1 MGYGGNLDKHQR
13 HRFAGDLM
21 KELLLANPVFKMA
34 ADQFDRAAAQLQL
47 KPETAERCKWPKRL
61 ISVTVPVRMDDGSLQ
76 MFFAHRVQHHL
87 SSGPVKGGLRYHP
100 KVDLGEVAALAMW
113 MTWKCALTGL
123 PFGGGK
129 GGIACQPGNMSTGEL
144 ERMTRRFT
152 QEMIPFIGP
161 TIDVM
166 APDVGTNERTM
177 AWMTDTWSVHAGS
190 LDPGIVTGK
199 PIGLHGSAGR
209 KEATGHGVAFLAVS
223 ALEKLGMQA
232 SEATAVIQ
240 GFGNVGSYAARDLA
254 RYGVKI
260 LAVGDATGAIY
271 CEAGLRIDAL
281 MDYVNE
287 TKGVVGFPG
296 AEAISPQELLTL
308 PCDILAP
315 CALEQVITAENAAQL
330 KCKVLAEGANGP
342 TTMAADHIIESR
354 GDIFVIP
361 DILCNSGGVIVSYFE
376 WVQSFQHVAWTENE
390 VRQKL
395 EQMLTTSFREVL
407 QLTKKQSVSH
417 RVAALMLGIK
427 RVAETKEIRGLF
439 P

>member
-1 MGYGGNLDKHQR
+1 
-13 HRFAGDLM
+13 M
-21 KELLLANPVFKMA
+21 KEILLANKTFKIA
-34 ADQFDRAAAQLQL
+34 VDQFDRAAQHLTL
-47 KPETAERCKWPKRL
+47 DPGIAERCKWPKRL
-61 ISVTVPVRMDDGSLQ
+61 ITVSVPVKMDDGSLK
-76 MFFAHRVQHHL
+76 MFFGHRVQHHL

-100 KVDLGEVAALAMW
+100 QVDIGEVAALAMW
-113 MTWKCALTGL
+113 MTWKCALVGL

-129 GGIACQPGNMSTGEL
+129 GGIACDPQTMSQGEL

-161 TIDVM
+161 NIDVM
-166 APDVGTNERTM
+166 APDMGTNEKTM
-177 AWMTDTWSVHAGS
+177 AWMTDTWSVHVGS

-223 ALEKLGMQA
+223 ALEKMGMRA
-232 SEATAVIQ
+232 DECTAVIQ

-260 LAVGDATGAIY
+260 IAVGDATGAIY
-271 CEAGLRIDAL
+271 KKHGFRIDDLMAYAL
-281 MDYVNE
+281 E
-287 TKGVVGFPG
+287 HRGVAGFPG
-296 AEAISPQELLTL
+296 GEPIGSAELLEL
-308 PCDILAP
+308 ECDILAP
-315 CALEQVITAENAAQL
+315 CAMERVIHEGNAGKL
-330 KCKVLAEGANGP
+330 RCKILAEGANGP
-342 TTMAADHIIESR
+342 TTAEADAILEARDDVFI
-354 GDIFVIP
+354 IP

-376 WVQSFQHVAWTENE
+376 WVQSFQHMAWTENE
-390 VRQKL
+390 VRLKL
-395 EQMLTTSFREVL
+395 EQMLTNSFREVL
-407 QLTKKQSVSH
+407 ALAKKQEVGH